1 MNYKNV
7 NDYETLYLIGEN
19 DEDSMNRL
27 FRKYKPIIISI
38 AKKYHSKMNYHCGEL
53 EDFIQEGYIGLNRAI
68 KSFGECRNVLFYTF
82 SVVCIERQ
90 IKSYCRSFL
99 SLKNEHI
106 NNALSMDFELEEN
119 LKLLDSFCDDSVSSN
134 PDLYIEETIVLN
146 DLIHFKNSLSW
157 KQGLI
162 FELRYNGFK
171 YKEISKLLDI
181 PISTVD
187 NCLHICRKK
196 LSNKF
201 TFS

>member
-19 DEDSMNRL
+19 DEDSMNQL
-27 FRKYKPIIISI
+27 FKKYRPVIISI
-38 AKKYHSKMNYHCGEL
+38 AKKYYSKMNYHCGEL
-53 EDFIQEGYIGLNRAI
+53 EDFIQEGYIGLDRAI
-68 KSFGECRNVLFYTF
+68 KSFGEYRNVLFYTF
-82 SVVCIERQ
+82 SVICIERQ

-106 NNALSMDFELEEN
+106 NNALSMDLELEEN
-119 LKLLDSFCDDSVSSN
+119 FRLLDSFRDDSVSAN
-134 PDLYIEETIVLN
+134 PDLYIEETTVLN
-146 DLIHFKNSLSW
+146 DLIRFKNSLSW

-171 YKEISKLLDI
+171 YKEISRLLDI

>member
-19 DEDSMNRL
+19 DEESMNQL
-27 FRKYKPIIISI
+27 FKKYRPVIISI
-38 AKKYHSKMNYHCGEL
+38 AKKYYSKMNYHCGEL
-53 EDFIQEGYIGLNRAI
+53 EDFIQEGYIGLDRAI
-68 KSFGECRNVLFYTF
+68 KSFGEYRNVLFYTF
-82 SVVCIERQ
+82 SVICIERQ

-106 NNALSMDFELEEN
+106 NNALSMDLELEEN
-119 LKLLDSFCDDSVSSN
+119 FRLLDSFRDDSVSAN
-134 PDLYIEETIVLN
+134 PDLYIEETTVLN
-146 DLIHFKNSLSW
+146 DLIRFKNSLSW

-171 YKEISKLLDI
+171 YKEISRLLDI

>member
-7 NDYETLYLIGEN
+7 NDYETLYLISEN
-19 DEDSMNRL
+19 DEDSMNQL
-27 FRKYKPIIISI
+27 FKKYRPVIISI
-38 AKKYHSKMNYHCGEL
+38 AKKYYSKMNYHCGEL
-53 EDFIQEGYIGLNRAI
+53 EDFIQEGYIGLDRAI
-68 KSFGECRNVLFYTF
+68 KSFGEYRNVLFYTF
-82 SVVCIERQ
+82 SVICIERQ

-106 NNALSMDFELEEN
+106 NNALSMDLELEEN
-119 LKLLDSFCDDSVSSN
+119 FRLLDSFRDDSVSAN
-134 PDLYIEETIVLN
+134 PDLYIEETTVLN
-146 DLIHFKNSLSW
+146 DLIRFKNSLSW

-171 YKEISKLLDI
+171 YKEISRLLDI

>member
-19 DEDSMNRL
+19 DEDSMNQL
-27 FRKYKPIIISI
+27 FKKYRPVIISI
-38 AKKYHSKMNYHCGEL
+38 AKKYYSKMNYHCGEL
-53 EDFIQEGYIGLNRAI
+53 EDFIQEGYIGLDRAI
-68 KSFGECRNVLFYTF
+68 KSFGEYRNVLFYTF
-82 SVVCIERQ
+82 SVICIERQ

-106 NNALSMDFELEEN
+106 NNALSMDLELEEN
-119 LKLLDSFCDDSVSSN
+119 FRLLDSFREDSVSAN
-134 PDLYIEETIVLN
+134 PDLYIEETTVLN
-146 DLIHFKNSLSW
+146 DLIRFKNSLSW

-171 YKEISKLLDI
+171 YKEISRLLDI

>member
-7 NDYETLYLIGEN
+7 NDYETLYLISEN
-19 DEDSMNRL
+19 DEDSMNQL
-27 FRKYKPIIISI
+27 FKKYRPVIISI
-38 AKKYHSKMNYHCGEL
+38 AKKYYSKMNYHCGEL
-53 EDFIQEGYIGLNRAI
+53 EDFIQEGYIGLDRAI
-68 KSFGECRNVLFYTF
+68 KSFGEYRNVLFYTF
-82 SVVCIERQ
+82 SVICIERQ

-106 NNALSMDFELEEN
+106 NNALSMDLELEEN
-119 LKLLDSFCDDSVSSN
+119 FRLLDSFREDSVSAN
-134 PDLYIEETIVLN
+134 PDLYIEETTVLN
-146 DLIHFKNSLSW
+146 DLIRFKNSLSW

-171 YKEISKLLDI
+171 YKEISRLLDI